1 MHETLTQHLLIP
13 ISDLIPCLLEIG
25 LLLPT
30 CSDLI
35 SVHVDAG
42 PLGKV
47 IVMLSIWVNRMSHL
61 TIAKYKSIDVLDHR
75 LRLVDLHLGLSF
87 SFVK

>member
-1 MHETLTQHLLIP
+1 MHETLTQHLFIP
-13 ISDLIPCLLEIG
+13 ICDLIPCLLEVS

-35 SVHVDAG
+35 CVHVDASPFG
-42 PLGKV
+42 EV

-61 TIAKYKSIDVLDHR
+61 TIAKYKCIDVLDH
-75 LRLVDLHLGLSF
+75 
-87 SFVK
+87 